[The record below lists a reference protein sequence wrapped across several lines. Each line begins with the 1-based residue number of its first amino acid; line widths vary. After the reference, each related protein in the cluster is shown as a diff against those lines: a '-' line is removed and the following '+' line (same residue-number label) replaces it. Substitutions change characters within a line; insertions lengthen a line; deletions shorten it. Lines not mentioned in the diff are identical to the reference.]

1 MFKQLVTPAAL
12 SLTLAITG
20 CSTLTNQSIDE
31 PADEKAFNSDIISP
45 NLPFKAQGNEP
56 AWQLTVTE
64 TNLELSQGYEQ
75 KSQQFSS
82 VELLQAGKVV
92 ITAGNKKELNAALTP
107 SICHDSMTGMP
118 YPWQVE
124 VTVKGKTLQGCG
136 GDPLE
141 LLLGEW
147 QIEDI
152 NGEGIIDNSHLTITF
167 DDQGQVYGSA
177 TCNRYGSSYELTGEG
192 LSFGHSLATK
202 MACPEA
208 LMNQEQ
214 KFLETFNE
222 ISQFDINENGALI
235 LKSHNGKTL
244 RGYLLGQ

>member
-1 MFKQLVTPAAL
+1 MFKQLITPAAL
-12 SLTLAITG
+12 TFAIGLTG
-20 CSTLTNQSIDE
+20 CALPTK
-31 PADEKAFNSDIISP
+31 PADESTNDKALTSDIISP
-45 NLPFKAQGNEP
+45 DLPFKAQGNEP

-64 TNLELSQGYEQ
+64 ENLKLTQGYAQ
-75 KSQQFSS
+75 QSQQFSII
-82 VELLQAGKVV
+82 EQLQAGKVV
-92 ITAGNKKELNAALTP
+92 ITAGKKKELTAALTP
-107 SICHDSMTGMP
+107 RICHDSMTGMP

-167 DDQGQVYGSA
+167 DDKGQVYGSA

-222 ISQFDINENGALI
+222 INQFDINEQGALI
-235 LKSHNGKTL
+235 LKGHNGKTL

>member
-1 MFKQLVTPAAL
+1 MLKKTIASATVI
-12 SLTLAITG
+12 LAINVTG
-20 CSTLTNQSIDE
+20 CSVMN
-31 PADEKAFNSDIISP
+31 N
-45 NLPFKAQGNEP
+45 
-56 AWQLTVTE
+56 
-64 TNLELSQGYEQ
+64 
-75 KSQQFSS
+75 
-82 VELLQAGKVV
+82 KVV
-92 ITAGNKKELNAALTP
+92 PVDAPIEE
-107 SICHDSMTGMP
+107 SR
-118 YPWQVE
+118 
-124 VTVKGKTLQGCG
+124 
-136 GDPLE
+136 LE

-152 NGEGIIDNSHLTITF
+152 NGEGIIDSSHLTITF
-167 DDQGQVYGSA
+167 DDKGQVYGSA
-177 TCNRYGSSYELTGEG
+177 TCNRYSSSYELTAEG